1 MTEDNANAAAG
12 ASDDT
17 NLIEELVKLKL
28 TDPEMTNKELAEK
41 LEIPL
46 KNCRQL
52 IKKLLKSGKLVEADQ
67 GAVRSSDKK
76 NPATEPRSAPGRPRG
91 GTSVIPE
98 LLKGTF
104 VELQN
109 LKSKPELNG
118 RAGLLIEN
126 NLGAEKNR
134 WQVRPLGTRLDPH
147 HHNENSNH
155 HNNRHYHGQVRDLGT
170 GVDQLLKPENL
181 SRSDPFLDLLAGDV
195 RCLNEDQCDT
205 LTKIVRRKVRKISG
219 PMSWGNPGDEA
230 SSFTDLVGEL
240 LRKKAAPSS
249 FATTDESSS
258 SPTTTLFLDLAGFG
272 HHLVVQIVQ
281 VKNLAGQQA
290 GENSMSSD
298 ADDTKNKPLSGQ
310 GANFLQANSAS
321 YCARL
326 FHCWVKCDTKGGG
339 YTLKEWLRGEVNL
352 ASKNSEGKTI
362 IDIAST
368 KDDPI
373 HPMEFKWLVGTEVF
387 NFCSQIDDLRDAL
400 DDVVRSDLLLCA
412 QQFVPSGD
420 LTETRHWASSVKVS
434 GSTKHSGLTLQPGFL
449 AVYDDYVADMQSL
462 GYPAHAVVYH
472 GNVKKNPQQV
482 LDFPAHKL
490 KKILILGLQLFSV
503 NVSAATFL
511 SILEWWQ
518 QPEAWSCS
526 VLEKM

>member
-1 MTEDNANAAAG
+1 M
-12 ASDDT
+12 
-17 NLIEELVKLKL
+17 
-28 TDPEMTNKELAEK
+28 
-41 LEIPL
+41 
-46 KNCRQL
+46 
-52 IKKLLKSGKLVEADQ
+52 
-67 GAVRSSDKK
+67 
-76 NPATEPRSAPGRPRG
+76 
-91 GTSVIPE
+91 
-98 LLKGTF
+98 
-104 VELQN
+104 
-109 LKSKPELNG
+109 
-118 RAGLLIEN
+118 
-126 NLGAEKNR
+126 
-134 WQVRPLGTRLDPH
+134 
-147 HHNENSNH
+147 
-155 HNNRHYHGQVRDLGT
+155 RDLGT

-181 SRSDPFLDLLAGDV
+181 SASDPFLDLLAGDV

-205 LTKIVRRKVRKISG
+205 LTKIVRRKVRKISA

-240 LRKKAAPSS
+240 LRNKAAPSSS
-249 FATTDESSS
+249 FATTDEST

-272 HHLVVQIVQ
+272 HHLVLQIVQ
-281 VKNLAGQQA
+281 VKDLAGQQA

-298 ADDTKNKPLSGQ
+298 ADDTKNKPLTGQ
-310 GANFLQANSAS
+310 GANFLQANSPS
-321 YCARL
+321 FCARL
-326 FHCWVKCDTKGGG
+326 FHCWVKSDGFGGG

-352 ASKNSEGKTI
+352 AGDLTAPK
-362 IDIAST
+362 
-368 KDDPI
+368 KDSAI

-387 NFCSQIDDLRDAL
+387 NFCSQIDVLRDAL

-472 GNVKKNPQQV
+472 GNMKKNPQQV
-482 LDFPAHKL
+482 LDFPAYKL
-490 KKILILGLQLFSV
+490 KKILILGLQLFNV